1 MCGIVGNLVDW
12 YVSKVCLKRVCW
24 IGLPYKHHP
33 QKLKKSSSFT
43 YISSSLNIKAVFGL
57 FYVALTKIGSISPW
71 FAYFLFL
78 PNTLQK
84 RSSFIHSFE
93 IHKNLKLETIYTFI
107 FQQVNFNSLHI
118 SWFQQTLCKRGH
130 HSYTPTFRQT
140 NINSLFWNPLNGNL
154 NLETIYTSIFHQQ
167 NLEFALLN
175 PNLWLFYTLFWK
187 MFRGKRKSARR
198 ILR

>member
-1 MCGIVGNLVDW
+1 MHISCSQQTL
-12 YVSKVCLKRVCW
+12 CKR
-24 IGLPYKHHP
+24 GHHSYTSTFR
-33 QKLKKSSSFT
+33 QT
-43 YISSSLNIKAVFGL
+43 NVNSLFWNPL
-57 FYVALTKIGSISPW
+57 
-71 FAYFLFL
+71 
-78 PNTLQK
+78 N
-84 RSSFIHSFE
+84 E
-93 IHKNLKLETIYTFI
+93 NLKLETIYTFI

-167 NLEFALLN
+167 NLELALLN
-175 PNLWLFYTLFWK
+175 PNFWLFYTLFWK